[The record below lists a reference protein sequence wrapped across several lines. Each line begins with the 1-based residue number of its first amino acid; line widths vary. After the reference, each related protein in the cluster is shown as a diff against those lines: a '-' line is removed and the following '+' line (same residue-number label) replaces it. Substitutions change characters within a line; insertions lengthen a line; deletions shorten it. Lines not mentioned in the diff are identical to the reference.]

1 MHLKLLQ
8 KKAIQKVAAAASDL
22 IGNKAADRITEVPKT
37 LPHNNS
43 KTIEEEIFREI
54 DISPEQKQKI
64 LMI

>member
-43 KTIEEEIFREI
+43 KTNEEEIFREI
-54 DISPEQKQKI
+54 YISPEQKQKI